1 MSDFFDF
8 EATVDDV
15 YDDDDDDDE
24 IASVSN
30 NDINF
35 IDDQTYTDD
44 NLENYYAFTKVSRS
58 VEDAMQD
65 SFLNPDSNE
74 SPTDAGAAAEA
85 NYCYDNYDPVQD
97 EIDEFR
103 DSTTRVEEFKHT
115 LFCRQGAQNPDSFYY
130 AILYDLRHKNKNC
143 KDTCDSDDQLKRDIE
158 NDKLFEA
165 LSKAKV
171 NLRLDLDIQN
181 FENQCYLVNSLL
193 NENNLF
199 LIVHELKDKF
209 RYFIRQDVNRKIILR
224 ELSAFVIEKFNGFHI
239 VRTDFDNKL
248 RRPFRPVDYAVVKKN
263 DQLDNCFLREKL
275 NLAFRVSCSEGQKS
289 AKFKHLPHGTVTF
302 SQITTLARI
311 DLSNTKNIQ

>member
-1 MSDFFDF
+1 M
-8 EATVDDV
+8 
-15 YDDDDDDDE
+15 
-24 IASVSN
+24 
-30 NDINF
+30 
-35 IDDQTYTDD
+35 
-44 NLENYYAFTKVSRS
+44 SRS

-74 SPTDAGAAAEA
+74 SPTDAAAEA
-85 NYCYDNYDPVQD
+85 SNYCCDNYDPVQD

-115 LFCRQGAQNPDSFYY
+115 LFCLQVAQNPDSFYY

-224 ELSAFVIEKFNGFHI
+224 ELSACVIEKFNGFHI
-239 VRTDFDNKL
+239 VLTDFDNKL

-302 SQITTLARI
+302 AQITTLARI

>member
-1 MSDFFDF
+1 M
-8 EATVDDV
+8 
-15 YDDDDDDDE
+15 
-24 IASVSN
+24 
-30 NDINF
+30 
-35 IDDQTYTDD
+35 
-44 NLENYYAFTKVSRS
+44 
-58 VEDAMQD
+58 
-65 SFLNPDSNE
+65 
-74 SPTDAGAAAEA
+74 
-85 NYCYDNYDPVQD
+85 
-97 EIDEFR
+97 
-103 DSTTRVEEFKHT
+103 
-115 LFCRQGAQNPDSFYY
+115 
-130 AILYDLRHKNKNC
+130 
-143 KDTCDSDDQLKRDIE
+143 KRDIE

-224 ELSAFVIEKFNGFHI
+224 ELSACVIEKFNGFHI

-302 SQITTLARI
+302 AQITTLARI